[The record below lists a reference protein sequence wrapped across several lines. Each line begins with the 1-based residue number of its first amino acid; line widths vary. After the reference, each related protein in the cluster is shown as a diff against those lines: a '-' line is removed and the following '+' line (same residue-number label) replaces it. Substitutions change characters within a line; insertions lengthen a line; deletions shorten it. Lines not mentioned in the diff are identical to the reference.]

1 MVGIK
6 ATLYDGSYHPV
17 DSSEMSFKIAASLA
31 YKNGIPQANPVLLEP
46 VGTLKALCND
56 EAMGDI
62 IGDINKR
69 RCRVLGMTPQG
80 NGMQEILAEVP
91 IGEMAVSYTHLTLP
105 TTSRV

>member
-1 MVGIK
+1 MQQSNIQQVAHRPLTDVACQMWG
-6 ATLYDGSYHPV
+6 DHPV
-17 DSSEMSFKIAASLA
+17 DSSEMSFKIAVSLA

-69 RCRVLGMTPQG
+69 P
-80 NGMQEILAEVP
+80 
-91 IGEMAVSYTHLTLP
+91 VSYTHL
-105 TTSRV
+105 SC

>member
-56 EAMGDI
+56 EAMA
-62 IGDINKR
+62 
-69 RCRVLGMTPQG
+69 
-80 NGMQEILAEVP
+80 ILSATSTKDEAEFSV
-91 IGEMAVSYTHLTLP
+91 
-105 TTSRV
+105 